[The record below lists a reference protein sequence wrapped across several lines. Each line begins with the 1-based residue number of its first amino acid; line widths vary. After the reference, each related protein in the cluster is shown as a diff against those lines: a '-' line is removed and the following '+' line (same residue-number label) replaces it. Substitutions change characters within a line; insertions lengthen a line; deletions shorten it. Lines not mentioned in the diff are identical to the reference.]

1 MSPLRHFLLVLV
13 LLLAQLAGA
22 AHAVEH
28 AANKEGVPP
37 THVCELCMVAH
48 DLAAALPS
56 LATLPAIPAGHLA
69 PPALPPV
76 TRRDWPAPHAAQRGP
91 PLA

>member
-1 MSPLRHFLLVLV
+1 MSPFRHLLLVLV

-37 THVCELCMVAH
+37 SHVCELCMVAH

-56 LATLPAIPAGHLA
+56 LATLPAIPAGRL
-69 PPALPPV
+69 LPPSPSPV
-76 TRRDWPAPHAAQRGP
+76 ARSDWPAPRAVQRGP
-91 PLA
+91 PLS